1 MGMKAQLTHDAQL
14 STLLVILVCFLYTS
28 TGYLSWVYHLIDVG
42 TAANPSFLTLVVAY
56 LAQALGMGAYLLLA
70 RGSGEALLRRIALA
84 AVGAFALLLVPS
96 VLADNAALSVAFGM
110 AGNVAS
116 GLVQGFYLGALA
128 SLPDSRH
135 QGTVFGC
142 AYGVSTLLSWLLS
155 VPADG
160 TLTRG
165 LPSLAICL
173 CLAVA
178 AVCAIRSLP
187 LATKPTAAG
196 GDDVPQG
203 AAPPVRELAFL
214 AAVVVMVSAVKTLG
228 YSFPLAD
235 LADGVSIELSR
246 LFYGVGLVA
255 AGLASD
261 RDRRMSLLLCALVLV
276 APFLTFALSA
286 AGVAGAPLWAFEYF
300 LMGFYALF
308 RVLLFVD
315 VACSAGVPQL
325 AAAGLMF
332 GRVGDALGEGLILMP
347 MGNVVVFL
355 VMTAGLYVVTMVIL
369 FALYQ
374 RRYVPELV
382 AEPARSERQVFE
394 DFAARYGLTG
404 RERDVLRLL
413 LAEKT
418 NAEIAG
424 ELFVTE
430 KTVKY
435 HVGNLLKKTGCTSRL
450 EILAAYAKV

>member
-70 RGSGEALLRRIALA
+70 RTRAETFLRKIALA

-187 LATKPTAAG
+187 LVTIPAAAE
-196 GDDVPQG
+196 GDDVSQG
-203 AAPPVRELAFL
+203 AVRELAFL

-276 APFLTFALSA
+276 APFLTFALSV

-300 LMGFYALF
+300 LMGFYVLF

-315 VACSAGVPQL
+315 VVCDAGAPQL
-325 AAAGLMF
+325 AVAGLML

-347 MGNVVVFL
+347 VGNVVAFL
-355 VMTAGLYVVTMVIL
+355 VMTTGLYAVTMVML

-374 RRYVPELV
+374 RRYVPVPV

-450 EILAAYAKV
+450 EILAAYAKA